1 VDLAGV
7 EGVPKAEAPNAGLGA
22 EAGGV
27 EDPNPDWPNAGD
39 EPPKAGLPNADPEA
53 GAPNADVVAD
63 PEPNAVLVSVF
74 CPNGDE
80 EGVVEPNADLVS
92 VFWPKPP

>member
-1 VDLAGV
+1 MAGV
-7 EGVPKAEAPNAGLGA
+7 EGGPKAEAPNAGLGA

-27 EDPNPDWPNAGD
+27 EDPKPVWPKAGV

-53 GAPNADVVAD
+53 GAPNADVVAGA
-63 PEPNAVLVSVF
+63 EPNADLVSVF

>member
-1 VDLAGV
+1 MAGV
-7 EGVPKAEAPNAGLGA
+7 AGVPKAAAPNAGLGA

-27 EDPNPDWPNAGD
+27 EDPNPVPPNAGVL
-39 EPPKAGLPNADPEA
+39 PPKAGLPNAEPDA

-63 PEPNAVLVSVF
+63 VEPNADLVSVF

-80 EGVVEPNADLVS
+80 EGVVEPNADLDS
-92 VFWPKPP
+92 VFWPNPP